1 MSIQSRTNHQS
12 LATAISLLDRAAEEN
27 RQALLDSAGK
37 IFLGPKN
44 TSHQDTLSQFF
55 QIFARKDLLVAR
67 EIREKMIDQLVSA
80 TGATRERCLQ
90 VVTNKVELRHIQ
102 KAIDRGNLRQ
112 VGAEVMRKATTK
124 LYRPDSGFLDRLKKL
139 LLTNPDSD
147 FLDRLETLL
156 PTKLL
161 EIFNNTGVLKQS
173 QSFSKA
179 SRDKIL
185 EGFTSL
191 EADLNDEK
199 QMGADGIHL
208 QTRKDF
214 ERADFSFH
222 SPSSAVEFRCGQGK
236 PEDRASGI
244 EENLLKLAKGDQAE
258 VNKNVLKVLTTVV
271 GQRALAAQF
280 NELRATLWDKH
291 SVFRNASSDSRP
303 AESVKYG
310 FRDIPGI
317 SPGTGSII
325 VTLDYYRG
333 GTELTDGTTSI
344 PIKTSRG
351 PEAPVG
357 PDNYAIKCS
366 VAIKLLR
373 SDMEQGV
380 INPKFVGSPSVNIQF
395 TPDL

>member
-1 MSIQSRTNHQS
+1 MSIPSRTNHQS
-12 LATAISLLDRAAEEN
+12 LATAISLLERAAEEN
-27 RQALLDSAGK
+27 RQALRDSKGN

-44 TSHQDTLSQFF
+44 ASHRDTPSQFF
-55 QIFARKDLLVAR
+55 QIFTRKDLSVAR
-67 EIREKMIDQLVSA
+67 VIQGKMIDQLVSA

-90 VVTNKVELRHIQ
+90 VVTNKAELRHIQ
-102 KAIDRGNLRQ
+102 KAIDHGNLRQ
-112 VGAEVMRKATTK
+112 VGAEVMREATTE
-124 LYRPDSGFLDRLKKL
+124 LYRPDSGFLDRLK
-139 LLTNPDSD
+139 
-147 FLDRLETLL
+147 TLL

-161 EIFNNTGVLKQS
+161 KIFNKTGVLKQS
-173 QSFSKA
+173 QSFSTA
-179 SRDKIL
+179 SRDNIL
-185 EGFTSL
+185 KGFTSL
-191 EADLNDEK
+191 KDDLNDEK

-222 SPSSAVEFRCGQGK
+222 YPSSADEFRCGEGK

-244 EENLLKLAKGDQAE
+244 EKNFRKLAKGDQE
-258 VNKNVLKVLTTVV
+258 VENKNVLKVLTTVV

-280 NELRATLWDKH
+280 TELGATLWDNH

-310 FRDIPGI
+310 FRE
-317 SPGTGSII
+317 SPEGTII

-395 TPDL
+395 TPNF

>member
-12 LATAISLLDRAAEEN
+12 LANAISLLEGAPHEN
-27 RQALLDSAGK
+27 RQALRDSEGN

-44 TSHQDTLSQFF
+44 SLFF
-55 QIFARKDLLVAR
+55 QIFACKNLSVASV
-67 EIREKMIDQLVSA
+67 IQQKMIDQLVSA

-90 VVTNKVELRHIQ
+90 VVTNKAELRHIQ
-102 KAIDRGNLRQ
+102 KAIDHGNLRE
-112 VGAEVMRKATTK
+112 VGAKVMREATTE
-124 LYRPDSGFLDRLKKL
+124 LYR
-139 LLTNPDSD
+139 PDSD
-147 FLDRLETLL
+147 FLDRLKTLL

-161 EIFNNTGVLKQS
+161 TIFNKTGVLKQS
-173 QSFSKA
+173 QSFSTA
-179 SRDKIL
+179 SRDTIL
-185 EGFTSL
+185 KGFTSL

-222 SPSSAVEFRCGQGK
+222 SPSSADEFCCGKGK
-236 PEDRASGI
+236 PADRASGI
-244 EENLLKLAKGDQAE
+244 EKNFRKLAKGDQE
-258 VNKNVLKVLTTVV
+258 VENKNVLKVLTTVV

-280 NELRATLWDKH
+280 TELRATLWDNH

-310 FRDIPGI
+310 FREIPGK

>member
-1 MSIQSRTNHQS
+1 MSIPSRTNHQS
-12 LATAISLLDRAAEEN
+12 LATAISLLERAAEEN
-27 RQALLDSAGK
+27 RQALRDSKGN

-44 TSHQDTLSQFF
+44 ASHRDTPSQFF
-55 QIFARKDLLVAR
+55 QIFTRKDLSVAR
-67 EIREKMIDQLVSA
+67 VILEKMTDQLVSA

-90 VVTNKVELRHIQ
+90 VVTNKVKLHHIQ

-112 VGAEVMRKATTK
+112 FKAEVMREAAAK
-124 LYRPDSGFLDRLKKL
+124 LYSPDSGFLDRLK
-139 LLTNPDSD
+139 
-147 FLDRLETLL
+147 TLL

-161 EIFNNTGVLKQS
+161 EIFEDTGVLKQS

-191 EADLNDEK
+191 EPDLKDEK

-222 SPSSAVEFRCGQGK
+222 SPSSADEFCCGKGK
-236 PEDRASGI
+236 PADRASGI
-244 EENLLKLAKGDQAE
+244 EENFRKLAKGDQE
-258 VNKNVLKVLTTVV
+258 VENKNVLKVLTTVV

-280 NELRATLWDKH
+280 TELGATLWDNH

-310 FRDIPGI
+310 FRE
-317 SPGTGSII
+317 SPEGTII

-366 VAIKLLR
+366 VAIRLLR
-373 SDMEQGV
+373 SDMERGV

>member
-1 MSIQSRTNHQS
+1 MSIPSRTNHQS
-12 LATAISLLDRAAEEN
+12 LATAISLLEGAAHEN
-27 RQALLDSAGK
+27 RQALIDSAGN

-44 TSHQDTLSQFF
+44 SLLF
-55 QIFARKDLLVAR
+55 QIFARKNLSVASV
-67 EIREKMIDQLVSA
+67 IQGKMIDQLVSA
-80 TGATRERCLQ
+80 TGATPERCLQ
-90 VVTNKVELRHIQ
+90 VVTNKAELRHIQ
-102 KAIDRGNLRQ
+102 KAIDHGNLRQ
-112 VGAEVMRKATTK
+112 VGAEVMREATTE
-124 LYRPDSGFLDRLKKL
+124 LYRPDSGFLDRLK
-139 LLTNPDSD
+139 
-147 FLDRLETLL
+147 TLL

-161 EIFNNTGVLKQS
+161 KIFNKTGVLKQS
-173 QSFSKA
+173 QSFSTA
-179 SRDKIL
+179 SRDTIL
-185 EGFTSL
+185 KGFTSL

-222 SPSSAVEFRCGQGK
+222 YPSSAVKFCCGEGV
-236 PEDRASGI
+236 PMIRASGI
-244 EENLLKLAKGDQAE
+244 EENFLKLAKGDQE
-258 VNKNVLKVLTTVV
+258 VENKNVLKVLTTVV

-280 NELRATLWDKH
+280 TELRATLWDNH

-310 FRDIPGI
+310 FREIPGK

-333 GTELTDGTTSI
+333 GTELTDGDKSI
-344 PIKTSRG
+344 PIKTSQG
-351 PEAPVG
+351 PEVPVG
-357 PDNYAIKCS
+357 PNNYAIKCS
-366 VAIKLLR
+366 VAIRLLR
-373 SDMEQGV
+373 SEMEQGV

>member
-27 RQALLDSAGK
+27 RQALRDSEGN
-37 IFLGPKN
+37 IFLVPKN
-44 TSHQDTLSQFF
+44 PSHRDTPSQFF
-55 QIFARKDLLVAR
+55 QIFARKDLSVASV
-67 EIREKMIDQLVSA
+67 IQEKMIDQLVSA

-90 VVTNKVELRHIQ
+90 VVTNKAELRHIQ
-102 KAIDRGNLRQ
+102 KAIDSGNLRQ

-147 FLDRLETLL
+147 FLDRLEKLL

-161 EIFNNTGVLKQS
+161 EIFDKTGVLKQS

-179 SRDKIL
+179 SRDNIL
-185 EGFTSL
+185 KGFTSL

-222 SPSSAVEFRCGQGK
+222 SPTSADEFCCGKGK
-236 PEDRASGI
+236 PADRASGI
-244 EENLLKLAKGDQAE
+244 EENFRKLAKGDQE
-258 VNKNVLKVLTTVV
+258 VENKNVLKVLTTVV

-280 NELRATLWDKH
+280 TELRATLWDNH

-310 FRDIPGI
+310 FREIPGK

-333 GTELTDGTTSI
+333 GTELTDGDKSI
-344 PIKTSRG
+344 PIKTSQG
-351 PEAPVG
+351 PEVPVG
-357 PDNYAIKCS
+357 PNNYAIKCS
-366 VAIKLLR
+366 VAIRLLR
-373 SDMEQGV
+373 SDMERGV

>member
-12 LATAISLLDRAAEEN
+12 LATAISLLDRAAHEN
-27 RQALLDSAGK
+27 RQALRDSAGN

-44 TSHQDTLSQFF
+44 ASHRDTPSQFF
-55 QIFARKDLLVAR
+55 QIFARKDLSVASV
-67 EIREKMIDQLVSA
+67 IQEKMIDQLVSA

-90 VVTNKVELRHIQ
+90 VVTNKAELRHIQ
-102 KAIDRGNLRQ
+102 KAIDHGNLRE
-112 VGAEVMRKATTK
+112 VGAEAMLKATTE
-124 LYRPDSGFLDRLKKL
+124 LYRPDSGFLDRLEK
-139 LLTNPDSD
+139 
-147 FLDRLETLL
+147 LL

-161 EIFNNTGVLKQS
+161 EIFDKTGVLKQS

-179 SRDKIL
+179 SRDNIL
-185 EGFTSL
+185 KGFTSL

-222 SPSSAVEFRCGQGK
+222 SPSSADEFCCGKGK
-236 PEDRASGI
+236 PADRASGI
-244 EENLLKLAKGDQAE
+244 EKNFRKLAKGDQE
-258 VNKNVLKVLTTVV
+258 VENKNVLKVLTTVV

-280 NELRATLWDKH
+280 TELRATLWDNH

-310 FRDIPGI
+310 FREIPGK

-333 GTELTDGTTSI
+333 GTELTDGDKSI
-344 PIKTSRG
+344 PIKTSQG
-351 PEAPVG
+351 PEVPVG
-357 PDNYAIKCS
+357 PNNYAIKCS
-366 VAIKLLR
+366 VAIRLLR
-373 SDMEQGV
+373 SDMERGV

>member
-12 LATAISLLDRAAEEN
+12 LATAISLLERAAEEN
-27 RQALLDSAGK
+27 RQALRDSAGN

-44 TSHQDTLSQFF
+44 SLFS
-55 QIFARKDLLVAR
+55 QIFARKNLSVASV
-67 EIREKMIDQLVSA
+67 IQKKMIDQLVSA

-90 VVTNKVELRHIQ
+90 VVTNKAELRHIQ
-102 KAIDRGNLRQ
+102 EAIDHGNLRQ
-112 VGAEVMRKATTK
+112 VGAEVMREATTE
-124 LYRPDSGFLDRLKKL
+124 LYRPDSGFLDCLK
-139 LLTNPDSD
+139 
-147 FLDRLETLL
+147 TLL
-156 PTKLL
+156 PTKLR
-161 EIFNNTGVLKQS
+161 EIFNKTGALKQS
-173 QSFSKA
+173 QSFSTA
-179 SRDKIL
+179 SRDTIL
-185 EGFTSL
+185 KGFTSL

-222 SPSSAVEFRCGQGK
+222 SPSSADEFCCGKGK
-236 PEDRASGI
+236 PADRASGI
-244 EENLLKLAKGDQAE
+244 EENFRKLAKGDQE
-258 VNKNVLKVLTTVV
+258 VENQNVLKVLTTVV

-280 NELRATLWDKH
+280 TELRATLWDNH

-310 FRDIPGI
+310 FREIPGK

-333 GTELTDGTTSI
+333 GTELTDGDKSI
-344 PIKTSRG
+344 PIKTSQG
-351 PEAPVG
+351 PEVPVG
-357 PDNYAIKCS
+357 PNNYAIKCS
-366 VAIKLLR
+366 VAIRLLR
-373 SDMEQGV
+373 SDMERGV

>member
-1 MSIQSRTNHQS
+1 MSIPSRTNHQS
-12 LATAISLLDRAAEEN
+12 LATAISLLERAAEEN
-27 RQALLDSAGK
+27 RQALRDSKGN

-44 TSHQDTLSQFF
+44 ASHRDTPSQFF
-55 QIFARKDLLVAR
+55 QIFTRKDLSVAR
-67 EIREKMIDQLVSA
+67 VILEKMTDQLVSA

-90 VVTNKVELRHIQ
+90 VVTNKVKLRHIQ

-112 VGAEVMRKATTK
+112 FKAEVMREAAAK
-124 LYRPDSGFLDRLKKL
+124 LYSPDSGFLDRLK
-139 LLTNPDSD
+139 
-147 FLDRLETLL
+147 TLL

-161 EIFNNTGVLKQS
+161 EIFEDTGVLKQS

-191 EADLNDEK
+191 EPDLKDEK

-222 SPSSAVEFRCGQGK
+222 SPSSADEFCCGKGK
-236 PEDRASGI
+236 PADRASGI
-244 EENLLKLAKGDQAE
+244 EENFRKLAKGDQE
-258 VNKNVLKVLTTVV
+258 VENKNVLKVLTTVE

-280 NELRATLWDKH
+280 TELGATLWDNH

-310 FRDIPGI
+310 FRE
-317 SPGTGSII
+317 SPEGTII

-373 SDMEQGV
+373 SDMERGV

>member
-1 MSIQSRTNHQS
+1 MSIQSRTNQQS

-44 TSHQDTLSQFF
+44 SLFF
-55 QIFARKDLLVAR
+55 QIFARKNLSVASV
-67 EIREKMIDQLVSA
+67 IQQKMIDQLVSA

-102 KAIDRGNLRQ
+102 KAIDHGNLRE
-112 VGAEVMRKATTK
+112 VGAKVMREATTE
-124 LYRPDSGFLDRLKKL
+124 LYR
-139 LLTNPDSD
+139 PDSD
-147 FLDRLETLL
+147 FLDRLKTLL

-161 EIFNNTGVLKQS
+161 TIFNKTGVLKQS
-173 QSFSKA
+173 QSFSTA
-179 SRDKIL
+179 SRDTIL
-185 EGFTSL
+185 KGFTSL

-222 SPSSAVEFRCGQGK
+222 SPSSADEFCCGKGK
-236 PEDRASGI
+236 PADRASGI
-244 EENLLKLAKGDQAE
+244 EKNFRKLAKGDQE
-258 VNKNVLKVLTTVV
+258 VENKNVLKVLTTVV

-280 NELRATLWDKH
+280 TELRATLWDNH

-310 FRDIPGI
+310 FREIPGK

-333 GTELTDGTTSI
+333 GTELSNGDKSI
-344 PIKTSRG
+344 PIKTSLG

>member
-12 LATAISLLDRAAEEN
+12 LATAISLLERAAEEN
-27 RQALLDSAGK
+27 RQALRDSAGN

-44 TSHQDTLSQFF
+44 SLFS
-55 QIFARKDLLVAR
+55 QIFARKNLSVASV
-67 EIREKMIDQLVSA
+67 IQKKMIDQLVSA

-90 VVTNKVELRHIQ
+90 VVTNKAELRHIQ
-102 KAIDRGNLRQ
+102 KAIDHGNLRQ
-112 VGAEVMRKATTK
+112 VGAEVMREATTE
-124 LYRPDSGFLDRLKKL
+124 LYR
-139 LLTNPDSD
+139 PDSD
-147 FLDRLETLL
+147 FLDRLKTLL

-161 EIFNNTGVLKQS
+161 KIFNKTGVLKQS
-173 QSFSKA
+173 QSFSTA
-179 SRDKIL
+179 SRDNIL
-185 EGFTSL
+185 KGFTSL
-191 EADLNDEK
+191 KDDLNDEK

-222 SPSSAVEFRCGQGK
+222 SPTSADEFCCGKGK
-236 PEDRASGI
+236 PADRASGI
-244 EENLLKLAKGDQAE
+244 EENFRKLAKGDQE
-258 VNKNVLKVLTTVV
+258 VENKNVLKVLTTVV

-280 NELRATLWDKH
+280 TELRATLWDNH

-310 FRDIPGI
+310 FRE
-317 SPGTGSII
+317 SPEGTII

-373 SDMEQGV
+373 SDMEQGK
-380 INPKFVGSPSVNIQF
+380 IKPQFVGSPSVNIQF
-395 TPDL
+395 TPNF

>member
-27 RQALLDSAGK
+27 RQALRDSEGN

-44 TSHQDTLSQFF
+44 SLFF
-55 QIFARKDLLVAR
+55 QIFARKNLSVASV
-67 EIREKMIDQLVSA
+67 IQQKMIDQLVSA

-90 VVTNKVELRHIQ
+90 VVTNKAELRHIQ
-102 KAIDRGNLRQ
+102 KAIDHGNLRE
-112 VGAEVMRKATTK
+112 VGAKVMREATTE
-124 LYRPDSGFLDRLKKL
+124 LYR
-139 LLTNPDSD
+139 PDSD

-199 QMGADGIHL
+199 QMGANGIHL

-222 SPSSAVEFRCGQGK
+222 SPSSADEFCCGKGK
-236 PEDRASGI
+236 PADRASGI
-244 EENLLKLAKGDQAE
+244 EKNFRKLAKGDQAE

-310 FRDIPGI
+310 FREIPGK
-317 SPGTGSII
+317 SPGTDSII

>member
-12 LATAISLLDRAAEEN
+12 LATAMSLLDRAAEEN
-27 RQALLDSAGK
+27 RQALRDSEGN

-44 TSHQDTLSQFF
+44 SLFF
-55 QIFARKDLLVAR
+55 QIFARKNLSVASV
-67 EIREKMIDQLVSA
+67 IQQKMIDQLVSA

-90 VVTNKVELRHIQ
+90 VVTNKAELRHIQ
-102 KAIDRGNLRQ
+102 KAIDHGNLRE
-112 VGAEVMRKATTK
+112 VGAEVMREATTE
-124 LYRPDSGFLDRLKKL
+124 LYR
-139 LLTNPDSD
+139 PDSD
-147 FLDRLETLL
+147 FLDRLKTLL

-161 EIFNNTGVLKQS
+161 TIFNKTGVLKQS
-173 QSFSKA
+173 QSFSTA
-179 SRDKIL
+179 SRDTIL
-185 EGFTSL
+185 KGFTSL

-222 SPSSAVEFRCGQGK
+222 SPSSADEFCCGKGK
-236 PEDRASGI
+236 PADRASGI
-244 EENLLKLAKGDQAE
+244 EKNFRKLAKGDQE
-258 VNKNVLKVLTTVV
+258 VENKNVLKVLTTVV

-280 NELRATLWDKH
+280 TELRATLWDNH

-310 FRDIPGI
+310 FREIPGK

-333 GTELTDGTTSI
+333 GTELSNGDKSI
-344 PIKTSRG
+344 PIKTSLG

>member
-1 MSIQSRTNHQS
+1 MSIPSRTNHQS
-12 LATAISLLDRAAEEN
+12 LATAISLLERAAHEN
-27 RQALLDSAGK
+27 RQALLDSAGD
-37 IFLGPKN
+37 IFVGPKN
-44 TSHQDTLSQFF
+44 SLFF
-55 QIFARKDLLVAR
+55 QIFARRDLPVASV
-67 EIREKMIDQLVSA
+67 IQEKMIDQLVSA
-80 TGATRERCLQ
+80 TGATHERCQQ
-90 VVTNKVELRHIQ
+90 VVTNKAELRHIQ
-102 KAIDRGNLRQ
+102 KAIDSGNLRQ
-112 VGAEVMRKATTK
+112 VGAEAMLKATTK
-124 LYRPDSGFLDRLKKL
+124 LYRPDSGFLDRLK
-139 LLTNPDSD
+139 
-147 FLDRLETLL
+147 TLL

-161 EIFNNTGVLKQS
+161 EIFEDTGVLKQS

-179 SRDKIL
+179 SRDNIL
-185 EGFTSL
+185 KGFTSL

-222 SPSSAVEFRCGQGK
+222 SPTSADEFCCGKGK
-236 PEDRASGI
+236 PADRASGI
-244 EENLLKLAKGDQAE
+244 EENFRKLAKGDQE
-258 VNKNVLKVLTTVV
+258 VENKNVLKILTTVV

-280 NELRATLWDKH
+280 TELRATLWDNH

-310 FRDIPGI
+310 FREIPGK

-333 GTELTDGTTSI
+333 GTELTDGDKSI
-344 PIKTSRG
+344 PIKTSQG
-351 PEAPVG
+351 PEVPVG
-357 PDNYAIKCS
+357 PNNYAIKCS
-366 VAIKLLR
+366 VAIRLLR
-373 SDMEQGV
+373 SDMEKGV

>member
-1 MSIQSRTNHQS
+1 
-12 LATAISLLDRAAEEN
+12 LLEGAAHEN
-27 RQALLDSAGK
+27 RQALIDSAGN

-44 TSHQDTLSQFF
+44 SLFF
-55 QIFARKDLLVAR
+55 QIFARKNLSVASV
-67 EIREKMIDQLVSA
+67 IQQKMIDQLVSA

-90 VVTNKVELRHIQ
+90 VVTNKAELRHIQ
-102 KAIDRGNLRQ
+102 KAIDSGNLRQ

-147 FLDRLETLL
+147 FLDRLEKLL

-161 EIFNNTGVLKQS
+161 EIFDKTGVLKQS

-222 SPSSAVEFRCGQGK
+222 SPSSADEFCCGKGK
-236 PEDRASGI
+236 PEDRAIGI
-244 EENLLKLAKGDQAE
+244 GKNFRKLAKGDQE
-258 VNKNVLKVLTTVV
+258 GENQNVLKVLTTVV

-280 NELRATLWDKH
+280 TELQTTLWDNP

-310 FRDIPGI
+310 FREGPK
-317 SPGTGSII
+317 TII

>member
-1 MSIQSRTNHQS
+1 MSIHSRTNHQS
-12 LATAISLLDRAAEEN
+12 LANAISLLEGAPHEN
-27 RQALLDSAGK
+27 RQALRDSAGN
-37 IFLGPKN
+37 IFLVPKN
-44 TSHQDTLSQFF
+44 ASHRDTLSQFF
-55 QIFARKDLLVAR
+55 QIFARKDLSVAR
-67 EIREKMIDQLVSA
+67 VIREKMTDQLVST

-102 KAIDRGNLRQ
+102 KAIDSGNLRQ

-222 SPSSAVEFRCGQGK
+222 SPSSADEFCCGKGK
-236 PEDRASGI
+236 PEDRAIGI
-244 EENLLKLAKGDQAE
+244 EKNFRKLAKGDQE
-258 VNKNVLKVLTTVV
+258 VENQNVLKVLTTVV

-280 NELRATLWDKH
+280 TELRATLWDNH

-310 FRDIPGI
+310 FRE
-317 SPGTGSII
+317 SPEIGTII

-333 GTELTDGTTSI
+333 GTELTDGATSI

>member
-1 MSIQSRTNHQS
+1 MSIPSRTNHQS
-12 LATAISLLDRAAEEN
+12 LATAISLLERAAEEN
-27 RQALLDSAGK
+27 RQALRDSKGN

-44 TSHQDTLSQFF
+44 TSHRDTPSQFF
-55 QIFARKDLLVAR
+55 QIFARKDLPVASV
-67 EIREKMIDQLVSA
+67 IQEKMIDQLVSA
-80 TGATRERCLQ
+80 TGATRERCQQ
-90 VVTNKVELRHIQ
+90 VVTNKAELSHIQ
-102 KAIDRGNLRQ
+102 REIDGGNLRQ
-112 VGAEVMRKATTK
+112 FGAEVMREATTE

-139 LLTNPDSD
+139 LFTNPDSD
-147 FLDRLETLL
+147 FLYRLEKLL

-161 EIFNNTGVLKQS
+161 EIFNDTGVLKQS

-179 SRDKIL
+179 SRDTIL

-222 SPSSAVEFRCGQGK
+222 SPSSADEFCCGKGK
-236 PEDRASGI
+236 PADRASGI
-244 EENLLKLAKGDQAE
+244 EENFRKLAKGDQE
-258 VNKNVLKVLTTVV
+258 VENKNVLKVLTTVV

-280 NELRATLWDKH
+280 NELRATLWDNH

-310 FRDIPGI
+310 FREIPGK

-333 GTELTDGTTSI
+333 GTELTDGDKSI

-351 PEAPVG
+351 PEVPVG

>member
-1 MSIQSRTNHQS
+1 
-12 LATAISLLDRAAEEN
+12 
-27 RQALLDSAGK
+27 
-37 IFLGPKN
+37 
-44 TSHQDTLSQFF
+44 
-55 QIFARKDLLVAR
+55 
-67 EIREKMIDQLVSA
+67 
-80 TGATRERCLQ
+80 
-90 VVTNKVELRHIQ
+90 
-102 KAIDRGNLRQ
+102 
-112 VGAEVMRKATTK
+112 
-124 LYRPDSGFLDRLKKL
+124 
-139 LLTNPDSD
+139 
-147 FLDRLETLL
+147 
-156 PTKLL
+156 
-161 EIFNNTGVLKQS
+161 
-173 QSFSKA
+173 
-179 SRDKIL
+179 
-185 EGFTSL
+185 
-191 EADLNDEK
+191 
-199 QMGADGIHL
+199 
-208 QTRKDF
+208 
-214 ERADFSFH
+214 
-222 SPSSAVEFRCGQGK
+222 
-236 PEDRASGI
+236 
-244 EENLLKLAKGDQAE
+244 
-258 VNKNVLKVLTTVV
+258 
-271 GQRALAAQF
+271 LAAQF
-280 NELRATLWDKH
+280 TELRATLWDNH

>member
-1 MSIQSRTNHQS
+1 MSIPSRTNHQS
-12 LATAISLLDRAAEEN
+12 LATAISLLERAAEEN
-27 RQALLDSAGK
+27 RQALRDSKGN

-44 TSHQDTLSQFF
+44 ASHRDTPSQFF
-55 QIFARKDLLVAR
+55 QIFTRKDLSVAR
-67 EIREKMIDQLVSA
+67 VILEKMTDQLVSA

-90 VVTNKVELRHIQ
+90 VVTNKVKLRHIQ

-112 VGAEVMRKATTK
+112 FRAEVMREATAK
-124 LYRPDSGFLDRLKKL
+124 LYRPDSGFLERLK
-139 LLTNPDSD
+139 
-147 FLDRLETLL
+147 TLL

-161 EIFNNTGVLKQS
+161 EIFEDTGVLKQS

-191 EADLNDEK
+191 EPDLKDEK

-222 SPSSAVEFRCGQGK
+222 SPSSADEFCCGKGK

-244 EENLLKLAKGDQAE
+244 EKNFRKLAKGDQE
-258 VNKNVLKVLTTVV
+258 VENKNVLKVLTTVV

-280 NELRATLWDKH
+280 TELRATLWDNH

-310 FRDIPGI
+310 FRE
-317 SPGTGSII
+317 SPEGTII

-373 SDMEQGV
+373 SDMERGV

-395 TPDL
+395 TPNF

>member
-1 MSIQSRTNHQS
+1 MSIPSRTNHQS
-12 LATAISLLDRAAEEN
+12 LATAISLLERAAEEN
-27 RQALLDSAGK
+27 RQALRDSKGN

-44 TSHQDTLSQFF
+44 TSHRDTLSQFF
-55 QIFARKDLLVAR
+55 QIFARKSVASV
-67 EIREKMIDQLVSA
+67 IQKKMIDQLVSA

-90 VVTNKVELRHIQ
+90 VVTNKAELRHIQ
-102 KAIDRGNLRQ
+102 EAIDSGNLRQ
-112 VGAEVMRKATTK
+112 VGAEAMLKATTE
-124 LYRPDSGFLDRLKKL
+124 LYRPDSGFLDRLK
-139 LLTNPDSD
+139 
-147 FLDRLETLL
+147 TLL
-156 PTKLL
+156 PTKLR
-161 EIFNNTGVLKQS
+161 EIFNKTGALKQS
-173 QSFSKA
+173 QSFSTA
-179 SRDKIL
+179 SRDNIL
-185 EGFTSL
+185 KGFTSL

-222 SPSSAVEFRCGQGK
+222 SPTSADEFCCGKGK
-236 PEDRASGI
+236 PADRASGI
-244 EENLLKLAKGDQAE
+244 EENFRKLAKGDQE
-258 VNKNVLKVLTTVV
+258 VENKNVLKVLTTVV

-280 NELRATLWDKH
+280 TELRATLWDNH

-310 FRDIPGI
+310 FREIPGK

-333 GTELTDGTTSI
+333 GTELTDGDKSI
-344 PIKTSRG
+344 PIKTSQG
-351 PEAPVG
+351 PEVPVG
-357 PDNYAIKCS
+357 PNNYAIKCS
-366 VAIKLLR
+366 VAIRLLR
-373 SDMEQGV
+373 SDMERGV

>member
-12 LATAISLLDRAAEEN
+12 LASAISLLEGAAHEN
-27 RQALLDSAGK
+27 RQALRDSEGN
-37 IFLGPKN
+37 IFLGPEN
-44 TSHQDTLSQFF
+44 TSHRDTLSQFF
-55 QIFARKDLLVAR
+55 QIFARKDLSVAR
-67 EIREKMIDQLVSA
+67 VIREKMTDQLVSA

-102 KAIDRGNLRQ
+102 KAIDSGNLRQ

-280 NELRATLWDKH
+280 TELRATLWDKH

-310 FRDIPGI
+310 FRE
-317 SPGTGSII
+317 SPEIGTII

>member
-1 MSIQSRTNHQS
+1 MSIPSRTNHQS
-12 LATAISLLDRAAEEN
+12 LATAISLLDRAAHEN
-27 RQALLDSAGK
+27 RQALLDSAGD
-37 IFLGPKN
+37 IFVGPKN
-44 TSHQDTLSQFF
+44 SLFF
-55 QIFARKDLLVAR
+55 QIFARKNLSVASV
-67 EIREKMIDQLVSA
+67 IQQKMIDQLVSA

-90 VVTNKVELRHIQ
+90 VVTNKAELRHIQ
-102 KAIDRGNLRQ
+102 KAIDHGNLRE
-112 VGAEVMRKATTK
+112 VGAEVMREATTE
-124 LYRPDSGFLDRLKKL
+124 LYRPDSG
-139 LLTNPDSD
+139 

-156 PTKLL
+156 PTKLR
-161 EIFNNTGVLKQS
+161 EIFNKTGALKQS
-173 QSFSKA
+173 QSFSTA
-179 SRDKIL
+179 SRDNIL
-185 EGFTSL
+185 KGFTSL

-222 SPSSAVEFRCGQGK
+222 SPTSADEFCCGKGK
-236 PEDRASGI
+236 PADRASGI
-244 EENLLKLAKGDQAE
+244 EENFRKLAKGDQE
-258 VNKNVLKVLTTVV
+258 VENKNVLKVLTTVV

-280 NELRATLWDKH
+280 TELRATLWDKH

-310 FRDIPGI
+310 FREIPGK

-333 GTELTDGTTSI
+333 GTELTDGDKSI
-344 PIKTSRG
+344 PIKTSQG
-351 PEAPVG
+351 PEVPVG
-357 PDNYAIKCS
+357 PNNYAIKCS
-366 VAIKLLR
+366 VAIRLLR
-373 SDMEQGV
+373 SDMERGV

>member
-1 MSIQSRTNHQS
+1 MSIPSRTNHQS
-12 LATAISLLDRAAEEN
+12 LATAISLLERSAEEN
-27 RQALLDSAGK
+27 RQALRDSKGN

-44 TSHQDTLSQFF
+44 ASHRDTPSQFF
-55 QIFARKDLLVAR
+55 QIFTRKDLSVAR
-67 EIREKMIDQLVSA
+67 VILEKMTDQLVSA

-90 VVTNKVELRHIQ
+90 VVTNKVKLRHIQ

-112 VGAEVMRKATTK
+112 FRAEVMREATAK
-124 LYRPDSGFLDRLKKL
+124 LYRPDSGFLERLK
-139 LLTNPDSD
+139 
-147 FLDRLETLL
+147 TLL

-161 EIFNNTGVLKQS
+161 EIFEDTGVLKQS

-191 EADLNDEK
+191 EPDLKDEK

-222 SPSSAVEFRCGQGK
+222 SPSSADEFCCGKGK

-244 EENLLKLAKGDQAE
+244 EKNFRKLAKGDQE
-258 VNKNVLKVLTTVV
+258 VENKNVLKVLTTVV

-280 NELRATLWDKH
+280 TELRATLWDNH

-310 FRDIPGI
+310 FRE
-317 SPGTGSII
+317 SPEGTII

-373 SDMEQGV
+373 SDMERGV

-395 TPDL
+395 TPNF

>member
-12 LATAISLLDRAAEEN
+12 LATAISLLDRAAHEN
-27 RQALLDSAGK
+27 RQALLDSAGD
-37 IFLGPKN
+37 IFVGPKN
-44 TSHQDTLSQFF
+44 SLFF
-55 QIFARKDLLVAR
+55 QIFARKNLSVASV
-67 EIREKMIDQLVSA
+67 IQKKMIDQLVSA
-80 TGATRERCLQ
+80 TGATHERCLQ
-90 VVTNKVELRHIQ
+90 VVTNKAELRHIQ
-102 KAIDRGNLRQ
+102 KAIDHGNLRQ
-112 VGAEVMRKATTK
+112 VGAEVMREATTE
-124 LYRPDSGFLDRLKKL
+124 LYRPDSGFLDRLK
-139 LLTNPDSD
+139 
-147 FLDRLETLL
+147 TLL
-156 PTKLL
+156 PTKLR
-161 EIFNNTGVLKQS
+161 EIFNKTGALKQS

-191 EADLNDEK
+191 EPDLKNEK

-222 SPSSAVEFRCGQGK
+222 SPSSADEFCCGKGK
-236 PEDRASGI
+236 PADRASGI
-244 EENLLKLAKGDQAE
+244 EENFRKLAKGDQE
-258 VNKNVLKVLTTVV
+258 VENKNVLKVLTTVV

-280 NELRATLWDKH
+280 TELRATLWDNH

-310 FRDIPGI
+310 FREIPGK

-333 GTELTDGTTSI
+333 GTELTDGDKSI
-344 PIKTSRG
+344 PIKTSQG
-351 PEAPVG
+351 PEVPVG
-357 PDNYAIKCS
+357 PNNYAIKCS
-366 VAIKLLR
+366 VAIRLLR